1 MVTKDHRLFLS
12 SWLRAPLHVGALLPS
27 GTALAGA
34 MAAEVDLS
42 RPGPVVELGAGTGP
56 VSRALLDRGV
66 APENLVIIERDV
78 RFHELLTQ
86 RFPDSRVIRGDA
98 TNLRR
103 LLAEAGIEQ
112 VSAVV
117 SGLPLLSI
125 PFHKQQAIL
134 RQCFSVMGAAGVLVQ
149 FTYGLRSPV
158 PLRRLPELEV
168 SGRPVRRVWLNLPPA
183 TVWRY
188 TTAPAAAT
196 NWTELASA

>member
-1 MVTKDHRLFLS
+1 MVSKDDRLFLS
-12 SWLRAPLHVGALLPS
+12 NWLRAPLHVGALLPS
-27 GTALAGA
+27 GSALAGA
-34 MAAEVDLS
+34 MAAEVDLG
-42 RPGPVVELGAGTGP
+42 RAGAVVELGAGTGP
-56 VSRALLDRGV
+56 VSRALLERGV
-66 APENLVIIERDV
+66 APENLVIIERDE
-78 RFHELLTQ
+78 RFHALLTE
-86 RFPDSRVIRGDA
+86 RFPRSQVIRGDA
-98 TNLRR
+98 TDLRK
-103 LLAEAGIEQ
+103 LLADAGIEQ

-168 SGRPVRRVWLNLPPA
+168 TGRPVRRVWLNLPPA

-188 TTAPAAAT
+188 TPATAPAA
-196 NWTELASA
+196 NWTELASV